1 MVNRKNSHKYISL
14 PCKQRMTTNNHRC
27 FCDLAPLYA
36 LDLLDVDERLW
47 VEAQIAE
54 CPDLAEELASYQAVV
69 GAMPYTASL
78 VPMAADLKDRLFDSL
93 GLDPV
98 PSSPSEP
105 TPLHPEL
112 FSIRSDELEWKP
124 HRVEGIEGAVLF
136 VDSVSRMRTLMVR
149 ARGDIKYPVHQH
161 RGVEEIYML
170 EGELK
175 IEGNIYTAGD
185 YIRSSP
191 NSIHSPFTVTNCMFL
206 IRSSIDDNYDD
217 NLVAS
222 ST

>member
-1 MVNRKNSHKYISL
+1 
-14 PCKQRMTTNNHRC
+14 MTTNNHRC

-36 LDLLDVDERLW
+36 LDLLDLEERLW

-54 CPDLAEELASYQAVV
+54 CPDLAEELTSYQEAV
-69 GAMPYTASL
+69 GAMPYTAPL
-78 VPMAADLKDRLFDSL
+78 VPMAADLKERLFDRL

-98 PSSPSEP
+98 PPSPSESA
-105 TPLHPEL
+105 PLHPQL
-112 FSIRSDELEWKP
+112 FSIRADELEWKP
-124 HRVEGIEGAVLF
+124 HRVEGIECAVLF

-149 ARGDIKYPVHQH
+149 ARGGIKYPVHQH

-170 EGELK
+170 EGELE
-175 IEGNIYTAGD
+175 IEGNTYAAGD

-191 NSIHSPFTVTNCMFL
+191 NSIHAPFTATNCMFL
-206 IRSSIDDNYDD
+206 IRSSIDDNYDE